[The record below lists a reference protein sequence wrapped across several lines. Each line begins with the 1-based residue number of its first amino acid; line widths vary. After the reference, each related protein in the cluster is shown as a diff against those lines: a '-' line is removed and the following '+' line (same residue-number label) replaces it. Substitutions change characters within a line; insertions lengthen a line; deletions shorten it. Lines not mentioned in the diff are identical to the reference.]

1 MYLRVMARVFIGIGS
16 NAGDRAGNC
25 LSAVGRISEVAGTAV
40 VRVSSLYETE
50 PWGMTDQPAFINAVA
65 GLETSLS
72 PEALFEL
79 LKSIETAMGR
89 VATEKWGPRLIDLDI
104 LFYDDLILKGHDLCI
119 PHRHLHERAFV
130 LVPLSEIAAGLI
142 HPVLGKSVAE
152 LLEATGRD
160 GVRLYRQYRP
170 YREDD

>member
-1 MYLRVMARVFIGIGS
+1 MPSVFIGIGS

-25 LSAVGRISEVAGTAV
+25 HGALLRISEAEGVKVVAA
-40 VRVSSLYETE
+40 SSLYETE
-50 PWGMTDQPAFINAVA
+50 PWGKTDQPGFINAVA

-89 VATEKWGPRLIDLDI
+89 VVTEKWGPRLIDLDI

-130 LVPLSEIAAGLI
+130 LVPLSEIAPGLI
-142 HPVLGKSVAE
+142 HPVFGRSVAE
-152 LLEATGRD
+152 LLDATGSD
-160 GVRLYRQYRP
+160 GVKPYMPHRP